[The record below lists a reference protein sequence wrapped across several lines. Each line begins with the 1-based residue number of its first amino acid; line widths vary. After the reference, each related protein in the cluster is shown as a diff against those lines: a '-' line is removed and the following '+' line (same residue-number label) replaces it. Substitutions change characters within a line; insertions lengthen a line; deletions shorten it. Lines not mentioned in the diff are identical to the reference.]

1 MSDFIHLHTHT
12 HYSMLTSPILPAEL
26 FNKCLDLG
34 MSAVAVTDH
43 AALFNM
49 PELFSEAKKVS
60 QQRDKPFKLI
70 IGAELFIAPTSRQN
84 KSTTE
89 VHHLNVLVKDA
100 KGYRNLCK
108 ILSLAAREGF
118 YYRPRADKET
128 LFKYADGL
136 ICTTSC
142 SKGELAKLVLAH
154 NEAGAEQFIKEHK
167 DVFGD
172 DLYIELERHNAPE
185 DSVLNESLIRLARK
199 FNVKLVATND
209 VHYLEKKDAELQ
221 EVMLAMKSKS
231 TLSTPKRMRLPTQEF
246 YLKSPAEMA
255 LLFDNTYRELSNTL
269 EINEKCSF
277 SFHDTAPQLPYFKI
291 PDGFKDDSDY
301 LRYLTYQGALRKYG
315 DLDALGQR
323 GEQIRNRIEYELN
336 TIAKM
341 GFSSYFLIV
350 SDLIAASRKQG
361 YSVGPGRGSVAGSI
375 VAYLT
380 DITRVDPLQYDLLF
394 ERFLNPERI
403 SMPDIDIDFTPVG
416 KQRVLDYTI
425 ERYGESSVAKV
436 IAISTLGAKAVIKD
450 VGRVLEI
457 PLDEVTR
464 ITKLV
469 PNKPIGAALRDFVY
483 GKRDKHGGFEIEP
496 VKELQDLLKHS
507 DARIRKLMEYSLA
520 LEGRA
525 RNVSVHAAG
534 VVITN
539 GSVDDYVPL
548 YVSDKVEAE
557 ERRYADEEP
566 DDFTER
572 AVLLNKSKDEK
583 QVVTQ
588 FDKDWIEKAGL
599 LKIDYLGL
607 ETLAVI
613 DETLRLIEKRYRVV
627 LDLEKLPIDDAKTFK
642 IFQDGKMAGIFQ
654 FESPG
659 MQSYMMQLRPTC
671 IDDIIAMNAL
681 YRPGPMDLI
690 PRYIARK
697 HGREAVEYPHPLL
710 EPILKSTYGIPVY
723 QEQVMQMAQVMA
735 GYTLGGADILR
746 RAMGKKEKEKMA
758 QERQKFVKGAAE
770 RGVPEAKAHEV
781 FDMMEKFAGYGF
793 NKSHAAAYGL
803 LAYWTA
809 YLKAHYTAEFM
820 CAILN
825 SEAGDAERMRHLT
838 DEMKSMGIKILPP
851 SINKSDALST
861 VEDLP
866 KGIKAVRIGFSAI
879 KHVGSAAKEIVA
891 ARKRRKKPFKHLF
904 DLCSSVDLR
913 VVNKKALESLIEA
926 GTMDEFG
933 IDRASLLANVERAL
947 EFGQKQNRRVT
958 LGQEGFFNDEK
969 FLPSEE
975 LAYPELLKAEPW
987 SLSETLQ
994 REVALVGFYL
1004 SSHPLD
1010 AYRRDWQAFA
1020 TLKLGNKSFEPQ
1032 RLYRVIGLL
1041 IDVKPHLDKKGNT
1054 MLFGTIEDFEG
1065 KADFTVFASV
1075 YERFEKELQK
1085 DAIVMLIAEAD
1096 RKDHQTK
1103 LLVQEVIPIRKVR
1116 DKFIQRVVL
1125 RLDLHDSEALSKA
1138 KAVRDICNMH
1148 RGTVPIDFELSYVE
1162 HGRSELLR
1170 LFARKATIDPDDE
1183 TLEKLEHALGVDAV
1197 RLLS

>member
-1 MSDFIHLHTHT
+1 MPNFIHLHTHT
-12 HYSMLTSPILPAEL
+12 HYSMLTSPILPADL
-26 FNKCLDLG
+26 FHKCLDLG
-34 MSAVAVTDH
+34 MNAVAITDH
-43 AALFNM
+43 ATLFNM
-49 PELFSEAKKVS
+49 PELFSEAKKVAQARS
-60 QQRDKPFKLI
+60 QAFKLI
-70 IGAELFIAPTSRQN
+70 IGAELFIAPTSRHD

-89 VHHLNVLVKDA
+89 AHHLNVLVKDA
-100 KGYRNLCK
+100 TGYRNLCK
-108 ILSLAAREGF
+108 ILSLAAKEGF

-128 LFKYADGL
+128 LFKYAEGL

-142 SKGELAKLVLAH
+142 DRGELAKLVLKDD
-154 NEAGAEQFIKEHK
+154 EQGAAQFIQAHKE
-167 DVFGD
+167 VFGD
-172 DLYIELERHNAPE
+172 DFYIELERHHAP
-185 DSVLNESLIRLARK
+185 DDLRLNEGLIHLAKK
-199 FNVKLVATND
+199 FDVKLVATND
-209 VHYLEKKDAELQ
+209 VHYLERKDAEIQ

-231 TLSTPKRMRLPTQEF
+231 TLSTPKRMRLPTNEF

-255 LLFDNTYRELSNTL
+255 LLFDNAYHELSHTL
-269 EINEKCSF
+269 EISEKCTFQF
-277 SFHDTAPQLPYFKI
+277 SDSAPQLPHFKI

-301 LRYLTYQGALRKYG
+301 LRYLTYQGAQRKYG
-315 DLDALGQR
+315 DLDALGER
-323 GEQIRNRIEYELN
+323 GEKIRNRIEYELT

-380 DITRVDPLQYDLLF
+380 DITRVEPLQYDLLF

-425 ERYGESSVAKV
+425 ERYGEQSVSKV
-436 IAISTLGAKAVIKD
+436 VAISTLGAKAVIKD

-457 PLDEVTR
+457 PLEDVAR
-464 ITKLV
+464 ITKMV
-469 PNKPIGAALRDFVY
+469 PSKPIGATLRDFIY

-507 DARIRKLMEYSLA
+507 DARLKKLIEYSLA

-539 GSVDDYVPL
+539 GSLDDYVPL
-548 YVSDKVEAE
+548 YISDKVETE
-557 ERRYADEEP
+557 ERRYADEDTDEP
-566 DDFTER
+566 ISRIAFSSKGKDD
-572 AVLLNKSKDEK
+572 K

-613 DETLRLIEKRYRVV
+613 DETLRLIEKRYKVR
-627 LDLEKLPIDDAKTFK
+627 LDLENLPTKDAKTYK

-690 PRYIARK
+690 PRYIERK

-758 QERQKFVKGAAE
+758 QEREKFVKGAAE
-770 RGVPEAKAHEV
+770 RGIDAAKANEV

-825 SEAGDAERMRHLT
+825 SEAGDTERMRHLT
-838 DEMKSMGIKILPP
+838 DEVKSMGIKILPP
-851 SINKSDALST
+851 NINKSDALCT
-861 VEDLP
+861 VEDLSN
-866 KGIKAVRIGFSAI
+866 GSKAIRIGFSAI
-879 KHVGSAAKEIVA
+879 KHVGAAAKEIVA
-891 ARKRRKKPFKHLF
+891 ARKRKKKSFNNLF
-904 DLCSSVDLR
+904 DFCASVDLR
-913 VVNKKALESLIEA
+913 VVNKKALESLVEA
-926 GTMDEFG
+926 GALDEFG
-933 IDRASLLANVERAL
+933 IDRATLLANLERAV
-947 EFGQKQNRRVT
+947 EFGQRQNRSVT

-969 FLPSEE
+969 FAPLQQ
-975 LAYPELLKAEPW
+975 LVYPELLNAEAW
-987 SLSETLQ
+987 SDAEILQ
-994 REVALVGFYL
+994 REVALLGFYH
-1004 SSHPLD
+1004 SRHPLD
-1010 AYRRDWQAFA
+1010 AYKRDWDAFA
-1020 TLKLGNKSFEPQ
+1020 TLKLGNKSFEPK
-1032 RLYRVIGLL
+1032 RLYRVIGILSE
-1041 IDVKPHLDKKGNT
+1041 IKQHFDKKGNT
-1054 MLFGTIEDFEG
+1054 MLFGVIEDFEG
-1065 KADFTVFASV
+1065 KADFTVFASI
-1075 YERFEKELQK
+1075 YERFEKDLQK
-1085 DAIVMLIAEAD
+1085 DAIVMLIAEAE
-1096 RKDHQTK
+1096 RKDNQTK

-1116 DKFIQRVVL
+1116 HKFIQRIVL
-1125 RLDLHDSEALSKA
+1125 SLDANDAESLSKA
-1138 KAVRDICNMH
+1138 KAIKEICDMH
-1148 RGTVPIDFELSYVE
+1148 RGTVPIDFELSYLE
-1162 HGRSELLR
+1162 HGRIEHLR
-1170 LFARKATIDPDDE
+1170 LFARKATIEPDNDV
-1183 TLEKLEHALGVDAV
+1183 LEKLELALGVDAV